1 VTAPRILVVGAGV
14 AGLGL
19 ARALARAGLEPE
31 VIERRPAAPRAGTG
45 VFLPGGAA
53 RALRELGLEAQAASR
68 AVPIPRQRFCDH
80 RGRLL
85 CEVDLA
91 ALWAGAGPCL
101 GMRWADL
108 HDVLLEG
115 AAGTPIRTG
124 LSVSGL
130 TEHDGIV
137 RVELGDGSSGEY
149 DLVIGADGVHSE
161 VRRLAF
167 GAGAAARPL
176 GGRCWRFLAP
186 RPPGAETWSAMLGR
200 GATVLTVPVPG
211 ERVYAYCD
219 ARASADVG
227 PRAPLEALRGSLAGF
242 AEPAATLLAG
252 LGPGHAVHAG
262 PLEEVVLE
270 CWRRGRVVLVGDA
283 AHATSP
289 NMAQG
294 VTAALE
300 DALVLAGC
308 LRPAGPVPDA
318 LAAFERRRRPRT
330 DWVRARS
337 HRRDRLRRLPPA
349 VRDRVLRRRGPRI
362 QHADHRPLLAA
373 P

>member
-1 VTAPRILVVGAGV
+1 MTAPRILVVGAGV

-85 CEVDLA
+85 CEVDVA

-167 GAGAAARPL
+167 GPARRPGPSAGAAGASSRPARPARRRGRRCSAAARP
-176 GGRCWRFLAP
+176 
-186 RPPGAETWSAMLGR
+186 S
-200 GATVLTVPVPG
+200 
-211 ERVYAYCD
+211 
-219 ARASADVG
+219 
-227 PRAPLEALRGSLAGF
+227 
-242 AEPAATLLAG
+242 
-252 LGPGHAVHAG
+252 
-262 PLEEVVLE
+262 
-270 CWRRGRVVLVGDA
+270 
-283 AHATSP
+283 
-289 NMAQG
+289 
-294 VTAALE
+294 
-300 DALVLAGC
+300 
-308 LRPAGPVPDA
+308 
-318 LAAFERRRRPRT
+318 
-330 DWVRARS
+330 
-337 HRRDRLRRLPPA
+337 
-349 VRDRVLRRRGPRI
+349 
-362 QHADHRPLLAA
+362 
-373 P
+373 